1 MKKIKKKLFWNM
13 FIRSSLQSYIK
24 LVYALLALVMILK
37 WARLFDVLK
46 SIVAIFMVTF
56 LIALPPVYA
65 SVL

>member
-1 MKKIKKKLFWNM
+1 MFWNM

-24 LVYALLALVMILK
+24 LVYAFLALVLILK
-37 WARLFDVLK
+37 WSRLFDVVK
-46 SIVAIFMVTF
+46 SIVAILMVII